1 MKHQLMSSALALIIG
16 GGLVCSPAMAST
28 DVLIDSTGHIVMNAA
43 ALNGDG
49 SINSL
54 YCPSCSWSS
63 APTQTYATL
72 NAAEGGAGFHLN
84 TSDHAFVE
92 TASGHILTEAE
103 AAALG
108 INANTSAASL
118 NIILANN
125 ALHRVNPSSPVDSLA
140 LANLKTLSFER
151 NLVVS
156 SNNTAVSS
164 AITFKGQ
171 NIAATNVTSADY
183 TNTGTVNTGTVN
195 ANKIVAGGVDVGG
208 KLTTLTGTVDGHTVS
223 INTLTGQVTQNGVD
237 IGDLKTLT
245 ASHTVQIQD
254 AAGKL
259 TTLTGTVDGHTANL
273 SDLNSKTSGLSSDG
287 KSFTSS
293 DSVTGVTTKVDST
306 GFHLTDANGGRVD
319 ITDPTIIVTDDSVN
333 GTTKIHNGDVSVGNT
348 LHVAG
353 ATVLDGGLTVAGNTT
368 VNGDHTVTG
377 NSRVKGNNVVDG
389 HQTVG
394 GNQFV
399 AGDSVVGGS
408 FYAGTFGGNTYSP
421 NGEVGAALTNY
432 GTALNNIYDQQGI
445 FRNQIVSLQHDM
457 KKAFTGSAVAMA
469 TGKFSLE
476 AGKMVGA
483 SFDYANYAGYGAVG
497 GTVAFRFTNEL
508 QGNISAGFGTEN
520 NEFGVRAGVIWQR

>member
-195 ANKIVAGGVDVGG
+195 ANKIVAGGVDVG
-208 KLTTLTGTVDGHTVS
+208 
-223 INTLTGQVTQNGVD
+223 
-237 IGDLKTLT
+237 
-245 ASHTVQIQD
+245 
-254 AAGKL
+254 GKL